1 MEVIMSKANKI
12 NKAIDW
18 IAIGSTAYFVGL
30 AIAGAIKRKREQGTS
45 GIGWAQAYA
54 SRNRILSY
62 FDYPQLIDKVD
73 MDLTEKKG
81 KYVDATVYFKHRMP
95 AMFWISPDDARWLS
109 SLCDKYDV
117 EFNAWNGNTYLP
129 TLHK

>member
-1 MEVIMSKANKI
+1 
-12 NKAIDW
+12 
-18 IAIGSTAYFVGL
+18 
-30 AIAGAIKRKREQGTS
+30 
-45 GIGWAQAYA
+45 
-54 SRNRILSY
+54 
-62 FDYPQLIDKVD
+62 

-129 TLHK
+129 TLHKEIVWDVEKDETRLPRI